1 VPDFAAPLNPTKEA
15 RPMKADRKAALTTPI
30 VVLLAADI
38 AWVGSQGGA
47 KVGAIPV
54 FALAVGLVFLI
65 QWIVFIP
72 AYRTQSER
80 FYDLTGGLTYI
91 SVTLLVAALSAPLDA
106 RSILLVALVMLWAGR
121 LGTFLFRRVLKA
133 GKDGRFDDIK
143 PSFVR
148 FLNAWTIQAL
158 WITLTAGAALAAI
171 TSGNRVAFDVFAVIG
186 LCVWLVG
193 FTIEA
198 TADLQKNRFRSG
210 PANKGRFIHTGL
222 WSWSRHPN
230 YFGEITL
237 WVGVA
242 LIAFPALQ
250 GWQLVTLISPV
261 FVFLLITRVSGV
273 PLLEKYADETW
284 GGQEDY
290 EAYKA
295 STSVLV
301 PLPPRR

>member
-1 VPDFAAPLNPTKEA
+1 
-15 RPMKADRKAALTTPI
+15 MKADRKAILTSP
-30 VVLLAADI
+30 VVTLLAAGI
-38 AWVGSQGGA
+38 AWAGSQGGA
-47 KVGAIPV
+47 TVAGIPV
-54 FALAVGLVFLI
+54 FALAVGLIFLI
-65 QWIVFIP
+65 QWVAFVP
-72 AYRTQSER
+72 AFRTQSER

-91 SVTLLVAALSAPLDA
+91 TVTLLVAALSGALDA
-106 RSILLVALVMLWAGR
+106 RSLLLAALVVVWAGR
-121 LGTFLFRRVLKA
+121 LGTFLFRRVRKA

-171 TSGNRVAFDVFAVIG
+171 TSANKTDLDALAIVGLLIWLAGFA
-186 LCVWLVG
+186 
-193 FTIEA
+193 IEA
-198 TADLQKNRFRSG
+198 TADLQKNRFRAA

-242 LIAFPALQ
+242 LIAFSALH

-273 PLLEKYADETW
+273 PLLEKRADETW

-295 STSVLV
+295 RTSVLV

>member
-1 VPDFAAPLNPTKEA
+1 
-15 RPMKADRKAALTTPI
+15 LTSPI
-30 VVLLAADI
+30 VTLLAAGI
-38 AWVGSQGGA
+38 AWAGSQGGA
-47 KVGAIPV
+47 TVAGIPV
-54 FALAVGLVFLI
+54 FALAVGLIFLI
-65 QWIVFIP
+65 QWVAFVP
-72 AYRTQSER
+72 AFRTQSER

-91 SVTLLVAALSAPLDA
+91 TVTLLVAALSGPLDA
-106 RSILLVALVMLWAGR
+106 RSLLLAALVVVWAGR
-121 LGTFLFRRVLKA
+121 LGTFLFRRVRKA

-143 PSFVR
+143 PNFVR

-171 TSGNRVAFDVFAVIG
+171 TSANKTELDAVAIVGI
-186 LCVWLVG
+186 LIWLVG
-193 FTIEA
+193 FAIEA
-198 TADLQKNRFRSG
+198 TADLQKNRFRAD

-242 LIAFPALQ
+242 LIAFSALQ

-273 PLLEKYADETW
+273 PLLEKRADATW

-295 STSVLV
+295 RTSVLV